1 MLKDICPFCYHRI
14 NRRRLW
20 FTCRGNPKPGYR
32 RCRQQINDKR
42 LEATGQG
49 EPMFPVFTSRYHWL
63 PWPLPIPRR
72 ATCGGCRGRTGRH
85 VCPHCNTPL
94 PSKFRDSFS
103 PVIAMAGARYT
114 GKTVYL
120 TVLADQIR
128 SVIRKRFEA
137 DVMVCGDAGN
147 AWLET
152 NVESIL
158 KDRKLPPF
166 TVQSNGRS
174 EPLLF
179 EWRRRN
185 DRASQYRSSYLSF
198 LDTAGEMLGTAKGVD
213 ELKFLAK
220 VHAFIVL
227 LDPFAITDLPSR
239 IGLTEAA
246 RPHAEA
252 IKVVQQVTEVLR
264 EEHGVKGMIDLPVAV
279 VFAKV
284 DALRD
289 LPELS
294 RKVFEPESRDNV
306 YDAEQG
312 RRIHESVREMLIDLG
327 ADNLDTFFQA
337 HYTNFQYFAVSA
349 LGEPP
354 DYANNTLAPGA
365 VVRPIRVSE
374 PLIWLLAKFGMIPT
388 RNGHA

>member
-1 MLKDICPFCYHRI
+1 MLKDICPFCYYRI

-20 FTCRGNPKPGYR
+20 FTCRGIQKPGFRQCR
-32 RCRQQINDKR
+32 RAINNKR
-42 LEATGQG
+42 LEATGQ
-49 EPMFPVFTSRYHWL
+49 EEHMYPVFRSRLHWL

-72 ATCGGCRGRTGRH
+72 ATCPACRGRTGRH

-128 SVIRKRFEA
+128 GAIRKRFEA
-137 DVMVCGDAGN
+137 DVSVCGDAGN
-147 AWLET
+147 RWLE
-152 NVESIL
+152 NSVENIMGG
-158 KDRKLPPF
+158 RRLPAITEQPD
-166 TVQSNGRS
+166 GRS

-185 DRASQYRSSYLSF
+185 DRASRYRSSYLSF
-198 LDTAGEMLGTAKGVD
+198 LDTAGEMLGTSRGVN

-227 LDPFAITDLPSR
+227 LDPFAITDLPTR
-239 IGLTEAA
+239 IGLKEAA

-252 IKVVQQVTEVLR
+252 VKVVQQVTEVLR

-284 DALRD
+284 DALRN

-294 RKVFEPESRDNV
+294 RKVFEPESQGNV

-312 RRIHESVREMLIDLG
+312 RKIHESVREMLIDLG
-327 ADNLDTFFQA
+327 ADDIDAAFQA

-354 DYANNTLAPGA
+354 DYANNKLADGA
-365 VVRPIRVSE
+365 VVHPIRVSE